1 MGHIDFA
8 SEVGFGKDVGK
19 SRCMIEVETT
29 GTKISVCLNPTSAQ
43 GEGDDV
49 FLVATATL
57 QVSWARVLSRNGGGQ
72 YGIWDMSKV
81 KWFLLISRVQ
91 H

>member
-8 SEVGFGKDVGK
+8 SKVGFGKDVGK

-29 GTKISVCLNPTSAQ
+29 GTHISVRLSPTFAQ

-49 FLVATATL
+49 FLLAIATL
-57 QVSWARVLSRNGGGQ
+57 HVA
-72 YGIWDMSKV
+72 
-81 KWFLLISRVQ
+81 
-91 H
+91 